1 MKLNVAVFFGGES
14 VEHEVSIIS
23 AHQAMEAMDK
33 EKYTV
38 LPVYVAKSRKLYYSP
53 DLFNIEKFKDLNAIE
68 KNYPQVTLVNI
79 DNKVVIQPVKTTL
92 FGKKELAV
100 VDVAVPVMHG
110 TNGEDGTI
118 QGYLEMLKL
127 PYAGCDLYGAA
138 VGQDKVLMKHIL
150 QDNGLPMTEWF
161 WVYGHEIDDHKE
173 EVLKKVHKLM
183 YPVILKPAR
192 TGSSVGIAIA
202 HNDEEYLECFENTRQ
217 YDEKVI
223 TEKAVHPL
231 REINCS
237 VLGDAYHMETAVLEE
252 VTNGDDA
259 DNFLDFNK
267 KYMSNGG
274 KSASKSSGSTSAG
287 MASTARRLPAP
298 VSEEETELI
307 QKYAKETFKVL
318 GCSGVCRID
327 FLMDAETHH
336 IYVNEINTIPGSL
349 AFYLWEATGLSF
361 SQLMDKLVQ
370 LALDRERR
378 RSRMTFSYETNLLSN
393 YSANG
398 AKGAK
403 GSKM

>member
-1 MKLNVAVFFGGES
+1 MKLNVAVIFGGES

-23 AHQAMEAMDK
+23 AHQAIEAMDK
-33 EKYTV
+33 EKYNV
-38 LPVYVAKSRKLYYSP
+38 LPIYVAKNRKLYYS
-53 DLFNIEKFKDLNAIE
+53 DILLDIQNFKDLKSIE
-68 KNYPQVTLVNI
+68 SKCPQVTLVNI
-79 DNKVVIQPVKTTL
+79 DNKVVIQPVKSSL
-92 FGKKELAV
+92 FGKKELGTIDV
-100 VDVAVPVMHG
+100 VIPVMHG
-110 TNGEDGTI
+110 TNCEDGTI
-118 QGYLEMLKL
+118 QGYLEMLKV

-150 QDNGLPMTEWF
+150 QDNQLPMTNWF
-161 WVYGHEIDDHKE
+161 WVYGHEMDEHKDE
-173 EVLKKVHKLM
+173 ILSKVHKLM

-259 DNFLDFNK
+259 DNMLSFDD
-267 KYMSNGG
+267 KYMRGG
-274 KSASKSSGSTSAG
+274 SKSSKTGGSKSQG

-298 VSEEETELI
+298 ISEEETELI
-307 QKYAKETFKVL
+307 QKYAKETFRVL

-349 AFYLWEATGLSF
+349 AFYLWEASGVSF
-361 SQLMDKLVQ
+361 SELMDKLVN

-378 RSRMTFSYETNLLSN
+378 RSKMTFSYETNLLSN

>member
-1 MKLNVAVFFGGES
+1 
-14 VEHEVSIIS
+14 
-23 AHQAMEAMDK
+23 
-33 EKYTV
+33 
-38 LPVYVAKSRKLYYSP
+38 
-53 DLFNIEKFKDLNAIE
+53 
-68 KNYPQVTLVNI
+68 
-79 DNKVVIQPVKTTL
+79 
-92 FGKKELAV
+92 
-100 VDVAVPVMHG
+100 
-110 TNGEDGTI
+110 
-118 QGYLEMLKL
+118 
-127 PYAGCDLYGAA
+127 
-138 VGQDKVLMKHIL
+138 
-150 QDNGLPMTEWF
+150 
-161 WVYGHEIDDHKE
+161 
-173 EVLKKVHKLM
+173 
-183 YPVILKPAR
+183 
-192 TGSSVGIAIA
+192 
-202 HNDEEYLECFENTRQ
+202 
-217 YDEKVI
+217 
-223 TEKAVHPL
+223 
-231 REINCS
+231 
-237 VLGDAYHMETAVLEE
+237 METAVLEE

-267 KYMSNGG
+267 KYMSKGG